1 MPDVIVAC
9 QECGA
14 ERTVSEYANIN
25 RLTCLV
31 CRAPLEKPATLKRS
45 SGLGLRRP
53 PDPKAPP
60 IPLTGAQQ
68 PEEVTPLDI
77 LQETSGGGGL
87 QSIDVHAGR
96 AEESKNR
103 AWVASL
109 VFVCVTALLVGLQ
122 WQFSALGSYQSFYL
136 WGRIALAAGAYLM
149 VALVAFQDSAGVG
162 SMCLFLPPYTIMYA
176 GSSVESHVLRGVF
189 FAVLV
194 ALCTEVYFIR
204 DQALAMAM
212 GNSINDLIRNVD
224 NLIVR
229 ASM

>member
-14 ERTVSEYANIN
+14 ERTVSEYAAID

-31 CRAPLEKPATLKRS
+31 CRAPLEKPAAPTKS
-45 SGLGLRRP
+45 GGLGLRQP
-53 PDPKAPP
+53 VDAKAPP
-60 IPLTGAQQ
+60 VPLTGVAP
-68 PEEVTPLDI
+68 PEDTSPLAI
-77 LQETSGGGGL
+77 VEQASGGGL

-103 AWVASL
+103 AWIASV
-109 VFVCVTALLVGLQ
+109 VFVLVAAVLVGLQ
-122 WQFSALGSYQSFYL
+122 WKFSALGAYQSYYL

-149 VALVAFQDSAGVG
+149 VALVAFQDSTGTG

-194 ALCTEVYFIR
+194 AFCTEVYFIR

-212 GNSINDLIRNVD
+212 GNSINDIIRNVD